1 MGSDDSNIFENRL
14 VYRNRQ
20 AQGEEGKRFEW
31 LRNIKKRN
39 RLLPSPCI
47 GLSGSM
53 TFAGPGGYP
62 RGALSLPIYGLT
74 ANDCR
79 WVPLMIGVRKRTKAT
94 SRTMQKSILII
105 LPLSNWVKMDLSKN
119 YGFECKGFDTVCLT
133 MELDLEYKRS
143 FLASLFAPCSSR

>member
-1 MGSDDSNIFENRL
+1 MIMKEK
-14 VYRNRQ
+14 VQ
-20 AQGEEGKRFEW
+20 W
-31 LRNIKKRN
+31 LRNEERKRN

-47 GLSGSM
+47 GLFGSM

-94 SRTMQKSILII
+94 SRTMQKSFSII
-105 LPLSNWVKMDLSKN
+105 LPLPHSVKMDLSRN
-119 YGFECKGFDTVCLT
+119 YALAFKGFDTVCLT
-133 MELDLEYKRS
+133 MELALEYKRS
-143 FLASLFAPCSSR
+143 FLASLSAPCSSK